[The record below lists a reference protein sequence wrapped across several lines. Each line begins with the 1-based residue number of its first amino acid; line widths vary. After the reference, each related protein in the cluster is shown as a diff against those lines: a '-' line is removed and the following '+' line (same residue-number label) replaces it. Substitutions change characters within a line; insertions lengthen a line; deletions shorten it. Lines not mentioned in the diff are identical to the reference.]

1 MCDFTSMFNYLCYG
15 PCAPLYAGNV
25 YACEHDFVDAEVSAL
40 REAVQRALE
49 ALPRYTAKPNPFSA
63 GEMAE
68 AGAAAAAA
76 AAAAVA
82 VAADG
87 AVAVEKSGEDG
98 GASSRSGKARNAVA
112 VAADAAGDEG
122 APQVVSDQPGSAGAL
137 VAGADPP
144 FKRSGAPTQLRPEEA
159 FVGGAIT
166 APETGVFGRYRT
178 KARRFT
184 DDLSFTFVVRD
195 GGRVT
200 MRAVSASRVGVSDF
214 GQNYRNIRHVLD
226 AIKKDGG
233 FRSRTARY
241 QPYAAYAS
249 ACPCSCKCFCCCT
262 VCSR

>member
-1 MCDFTSMFNYLCYG
+1 MCDFTSMLNYLCYG
-15 PCAPLYAGNV
+15 PCAPIYAGNV
-25 YACEHDFVDAEVSAL
+25 YACEHDFVDVEVSAL
-40 REAVQRALE
+40 REAVLRALE
-49 ALPRYTAKPNPFSA
+49 VLPRYTAKPNPFSA

-76 AAAAVA
+76 A
-82 VAADG
+82 VAAEG
-87 AVAVEKSGEDG
+87 AVVVGKSGEDG

-112 VAADAAGDEG
+112 PDAAGDEG
-122 APQVVSDQPGSAGAL
+122 AAPQVVVSDQPGSAGAL

-144 FKRSGAPTQLRPEEA
+144 FKRIGAPTQLRPEEA

-166 APETGVFGRYRT
+166 SPETGVFGRYRT
-178 KARRFT
+178 KARQFT

-200 MRAVSASRVGVSDF
+200 MRAVSASRVGVSDL

-241 QPYAAYAS
+241 QPYVAYAS
-249 ACPCSCKCFCCCT
+249 ACPCSCRCFCCCT